1 VIGDILLS
9 WNELTVTIVA
19 WLAVVSLALTA
30 DFGPEIYREHKAR
43 HFMANVTI
51 QAIAERRARE
61 AKMNPDET
69 MQLGV
74 FTIKPAPAKRRH
86 ARV

>member
-1 VIGDILLS
+1 VIVDIVFS
-9 WNELTVTIVA
+9 WNVLTATLVA
-19 WLAVVSLALTA
+19 WLAVVSLALAA
-30 DFGPEIYREHKAR
+30 DFGPEIYRERKAHAKLQETVMR
-43 HFMANVTI
+43 MAA
-51 QAIAERRARE
+51 QRE
-61 AKMNPDET
+61 ARKPMPDPDET